1 MIEKV
6 ESLKEPGAKIIFDK
20 VLMTDDGKATKVGAP
35 YLSGAK
41 VTGELIENG
50 REDKVTVLRYR
61 PKSRWMSKKGHR
73 QPFAKVKILSL

>member
-1 MIEKV
+1 MIEKITGL
-6 ESLKEPGAKIIFDK
+6 EEKGAKVIFDK

-35 YLSGAK
+35 YVSGAK

-50 REDKVTVLRYR
+50 REAKLTVLRYR

-73 QPFAKVKILSL
+73 QPYTKVKIVSL